1 MAKRILKW
9 AGLVLGDLL
18 VLLLLLGGALYWK
31 GGQDLAKTYT
41 VETATLTIPTDSAAL
56 ARGEH
61 LTRTHGCRNCHGVN
75 LEGKVFFDAP
85 PALLAAPNLTAGKGG
100 IGATYTDADWER
112 SIRHGVRPNG
122 SGMFIMPS
130 EFFSNFSDADTGALI
145 AYLKQAP
152 PVDNELPA
160 RELRFLGHILLATG
174 QFTMIPDLVDR
185 FKSEAAPPPP
195 GPTAVYGR
203 YLASTGCIGC
213 HGTDLHGM
221 QPPDPASPLAPDL
234 APAGQWSL
242 PEFMST
248 LRTGTTP
255 AGKQL
260 NNLFMPWED
269 TRNMTDM
276 ELEALHLYLQSLP
289 PRTTPAT

>member
-9 AGLVLGDLL
+9 AGLGVGGLL
-18 VLLLLLGGALYWK
+18 ILLLLMGGALYWK
-31 GGQDLAKTYT
+31 GGQDLAKSYT
-41 VETATLTIPTDSAAL
+41 VEASTLTIPTDSAAL

-61 LTRTHGCRNCHGVN
+61 LTRTHGCRNCHGAN

-85 PALLAAPNLTAGKGG
+85 PALLAAPNLTAGRGG

-122 SGMFIMPS
+122 QGMFVMPS
-130 EFFSNFSDADTGALI
+130 EVFVNFSDADTGALI

-160 RELRFLGHILLATG
+160 RELRFLGRILLATG
-174 QFTMIPDLVDR
+174 EFFMIPDILAR
-185 FKSEAAPPPP
+185 FKTTEAAPPP
-195 GPTAVYGR
+195 GATAEYGR

-213 HGTDLHGM
+213 HGPDLHGM
-221 QPPDPASPLAPDL
+221 QPPDPDSPLAPDL
-234 APAGQWSL
+234 AAAGQWSL
-242 PEFMST
+242 ADLMQT

-255 AGKQL
+255 AGKVL
-260 NNLFMPWED
+260 DPRFMPWED
-269 TRNMTDM
+269 TKSMTDM

-289 PRTTPAT
+289 PRATPAS